1 MKQKFIF
8 LLAIFG
14 TFILS
19 SCTKNDPVT
28 IGSEKYVEFDA
39 TVLNTPIT
47 GQVYPVLT
55 RVPAYGASVVAANP
69 TISRTSGAVKFRVN
83 LVGVQQATD
92 QTINYRIVASP
103 VLPAG
108 VSPAVAGTHYNT
120 GTSFVIPANSSFG
133 EITINVLNPGV
144 SSTTPVGLVVELLGN
159 DLVKP
164 SENYK
169 FLGVQINQQ

>member
-1 MKQKFIF
+1 MKQKIIF
-8 LLAIFG
+8 LLASFG
-14 TFILS
+14 VLVFS
-19 SCTKNDPVT
+19 SCIKNDPVT
-28 IGSEKYVEFDA
+28 IASNKYVEFDA

-55 RVPAYGASVVAANP
+55 RVPAYGASVVSSNP

-83 LVGVQQATD
+83 LVGPQQPTD
-92 QTINYRIVASP
+92 QTINYRVVATPS
-103 VLPAG
+103 LPSG

-133 EITINVLNPGV
+133 EITINVVNTGV
-144 SSTTPVGLVVELLGN
+144 SSTTPVGLVLELLGN
-159 DLVKP
+159 DAVKP

-169 FLGVQINQQ
+169 FLGVQISQQ